1 MQQGKLKVT
10 TMATMME
17 IQKGIKKD
25 TTQQFVNQRKNNLLK
40 FLVAFCFSFLVLFP
54 AALDVPVKSREHSG
68 VVLYSEY
75 EKEVRCIEEVLAYEA
90 FGEPIKGIEAVLSV
104 IVNRKNKS
112 NETFCEVVRKT
123 KQFSYRNLYSRDE
136 DLPMD
141 RFRKHKKYAVVKALA
156 HSAYFG
162 SFDTTLPPDTLYFI
176 SKNKKVYWN
185 KHKNPVIVIGSHSF
199 YN

>member
-1 MQQGKLKVT
+1 MKQGKLKVT
-10 TMATMME
+10 TMATIME

-40 FLVAFCFSFLVLFP
+40 FLAAFCFSFLVLFP

-68 VVLYSEY
+68 IVTQSQET
-75 EKEVRCIEEVLAYEA
+75 EVRCIEEALAYEA

-156 HSAYFG
+156 YSAYFG
-162 SFDTTLPPDTLYFI
+162 SFDTTLPPETLYFI
-176 SKNKKVYWN
+176 SKDKKVYWN
-185 KHKNPVIVIGSHSF
+185 KNKKPVIIIGGHAF